1 MSGLPKFFEATSD
14 GLYDRH
20 HYKLI
25 LGDNT
30 SIEFEDYESIRQTW
44 FKTPKQF
51 LSHVEITDKPTQGIG
66 FL

>member
-25 LGDNT
+25 LSSGKSVEVD
-30 SIEFEDYESIRQTW
+30 DYQTVRETW
-44 FKTPKQF
+44 FNTPKQF
-51 LSHVEITDKPTQGIG
+51 LSHVEVVDAKQSKG
-66 FL
+66 FG